1 MKSYFATDGSYGDA
15 NEIVIIDTDKFTEED
30 WQSIEEELDYYR
42 AELAKE
48 IGKKYNG

>member
-15 NEIVIIDTDKFTEED
+15 DEIAIIYTDKFTEED

-42 AELAKE
+42 AELARE

>member
-15 NEIVIIDTDKFTEED
+15 HEIAIIECVKFTEDD
-30 WQSIEEELDYYR
+30 WQSIDEELDYYR
-42 AELAKE
+42 AELARE